1 MANRRTSDPDLIDD
15 TRRVFIMVVDPI
27 ARSAMA
33 LLDALA
39 GPVPVR
45 SASAPHR
52 LLQDPRRHRWV
63 GLVLGPGFKDDGLAL
78 DWAGRLKETSLRQP
92 VVLWLSANPS
102 AAHLRLASERGYL
115 YASPPPS
122 PASVRPFLELC
133 DHRRAPEPGDA
144 MNWAVWALGQQHTLT
159 ERQRQVLGG
168 LVHGKIACEIAGDLG
183 CTEKTVSNHIADMS
197 RRTGLSGARSLVSE
211 VQRLAQNAMAEG
223 LPLFEPTPTE
233 PLDRR
238 EISEALNDASAR
250 ASTAK
255 SRAAP

>member
-1 MANRRTSDPDLIDD
+1 VANRRTSDPNLIDD
-15 TRRVFIMVVDPI
+15 TRKVFIMVVDPV
-27 ARSAMA
+27 ARSAMS

-39 GPVPVR
+39 GPVPIR

-78 DWAGRLKETSLRQP
+78 DWAARLKATSMRQP

-115 YASPPPS
+115 YSSPPAS

-144 MNWAVWALGQQHTLT
+144 VNWAVWALSQEHALT
-159 ERQRQVLGG
+159 ERQRQVLAG
-168 LVHGKIACEIAGDLG
+168 LVEGQIACEIAGALG
-183 CTEKTVSNHIADMS
+183 CSEKTVSNHIADIS
-197 RRTGLSGARSLVSE
+197 RRTGLSGVRSLVGE
-211 VQRLAQNAMAEG
+211 VQRLAHAAMAEG

-238 EISEALNDASAR
+238 DVRDALNLAGGAT
-250 ASTAK
+250 STAK
-255 SRAAP
+255 S